1 MKSKIEQYKII
12 KEAEQNKEKEKEK
25 EKEKNIKKRRTQQ
38 K

>member
-25 EKEKNIKKRRTQQ
+25 EKNIKKRRTQQ